1 MADPVPPN
9 VTEDQLKLLLDQQS
23 ETEILDYKSE
33 LDLVDKAKKSRAQV
47 ELAKDIAAMLSGR
60 GGHLVIGADENG
72 APTGLLSVEQAA
84 QLDESRLRKRLEKFI
99 PEGLEIRVASHEIG
113 GTRVALIHVSPHP
126 DGLVVMKADGVYLDV
141 DGKKERPIFREG
153 DIFIRRGTESRRLGQ
168 AELRRHLA
176 DLRRRVEEEARAEAL
191 RSVSPVIEQSQRAE
205 AISAGAADRLNWDLD
220 RQTLVSAVTEQL
232 RRDDE
237 VPLRL
242 LIESAP
248 AQASRVL
255 TPNPDEEPEDL
266 DSNQDAARAD
276 LGALL
281 DKIAALAAR
290 GLVLQNDTLLEL
302 TIEALRSIY
311 DGVADEYGRERSDLM
326 LAPAEVWLALIER
339 VYALGALAVRK
350 RRWRAVTELTLQRP
364 EALREY
370 RYRSWL
376 RHAHV
381 MAARAELLRDPKA
394 ERVGASLLQLA
405 LAHIIATPEL
415 RPDYE
420 ADDNR
425 LLSSLAQFDILANLS
440 VASTAGS
447 VQSAGVYPHFRR
459 FYGFRSDPAVV
470 ALLED
475 ENARSEIYP
484 ESDAK
489 LAHALRD
496 LGQIGSGEFF
506 YVSGWDGYEDE
517 RIRSF
522 LAEHPPSGAS

>member
-33 LDLVDKAKKSRAQV
+33 LDLVDKTKKARAQV
-47 ELAKDIAAMLSGR
+47 ELAKDVAAMLAGR

-72 APTGLLSVEQAA
+72 TPTGLLSAQQAA

-99 PEGLEIRVASHEIG
+99 PEGLELRVASHEIRG
-113 GTRVALIHVSPHP
+113 VLVALIHVSPHP
-126 DGLVVMKADGVYLDV
+126 DGLVVMKADGVYVEDE
-141 DGKKERPIFREG
+141 KEQAVFREG
-153 DIFIRRGTESRRLGQ
+153 EIFIRRGTESRRLGQ
-168 AELRRHLA
+168 AELRRHFA

-191 RSVSPVIEQSQRAE
+191 RSVAPLIEQSQRAE

-248 AQASRVL
+248 AQASRIL
-255 TPNPDEEPEDL
+255 MPDPNEKHEDL
-266 DSNQDAARAD
+266 ASNQDAARAE
-276 LGALL
+276 LGALI

-290 GLVLQNDTLLEL
+290 GLVLRNDTLLDL
-302 TIEALRSIY
+302 AIEALRSIY
-311 DGVADEYGRERSDLM
+311 DGVADEHGRQRLDLM

-350 RRWRAVTELTLQRP
+350 RRWRAVTNLSMQRP
-364 EALREY
+364 EVLREY

-381 MAARAELLRDPKA
+381 VASRAGLLRDPEA
-394 ERVGASLLQLA
+394 QRVGTSLLQLA

-420 ADDNR
+420 PDDDR
-425 LLSSLAQFDILANLS
+425 LLSSLAQFDILANLA
-440 VASTAGS
+440 VASTADSIRG
-447 VQSAGVYPHFRR
+447 ARIYPHFRR
-459 FYGFRSDPAVV
+459 FSGRRSDPAVV

-475 ENARSEIYP
+475 EDARSEIYP
-484 ESDAK
+484 EGDTK
-489 LAHALRD
+489 LAQALRE
-496 LGQIGSGEFF
+496 LGEIGSGEFF
-506 YVSGWDGYEDE
+506 YVNGWDEYEDE

-522 LAEHPPSGAS
+522 LAEHPPTDTS

>member
-9 VTEDQLKLLLDQQS
+9 VTEDQLRLLLDQQS
-23 ETEILDYKSE
+23 ETDVLDYKSE
-33 LDLVDKAKKSRAQV
+33 LDLVDKSKKPRAQI
-47 ELAKDIAAMLSGR
+47 ELAKDIAALLSGR

-72 APTGLLSVEQAA
+72 KPTGLLDAKQAA
-84 QLDESRLRKRLEKFI
+84 QLDEARLRKRLEKFI
-99 PEGLEIRVASHEIG
+99 PEGFEIRVASHEIG
-113 GTRVALIHVSPHP
+113 GTLIALIHVSPHP
-126 DGLVVMKADGVYLDV
+126 DGLVVMRADGTYL
-141 DGKKERPIFREG
+141 DGKKERVIFREG

-168 AELRRHLA
+168 AELRRHFA
-176 DLRRRVEEEARAEAL
+176 ELRRHVEEEARAEAL
-191 RSVSPVIEQSQRAE
+191 RSVAPLIERSRRVE
-205 AISAGAADRLNWDLD
+205 AVSAGAADRLNWDLD

-232 RRDDE
+232 RRNDE

-248 AQASRVL
+248 AQASRIL
-255 TPNPDEEPEDL
+255 TPNPDEESEDL
-266 DSNQDAARAD
+266 VSNQEATRAE

-290 GLVLQNDTLLEL
+290 GLVLQNDMLLEL
-302 TIEALRSIY
+302 AIEALGSIY
-311 DGVADEYGRERSDLM
+311 DGVADQYARERGDLM
-326 LAPAEVWLALIER
+326 IAPAEVWLALIER

-350 RRWRAVTELTLQRP
+350 RRWRVVAELALKRP
-364 EALREY
+364 EVLREY

-381 MAARAELLRDPKA
+381 MAARAELLRDPEA

-405 LAHIIATPEL
+405 LAHIVATPEL
-415 RPDYE
+415 RPDYGP
-420 ADDNR
+420 DDDR
-425 LLSSLAQFDILANLS
+425 LLNSLAQFDILANLA
-440 VASTAGS
+440 VTSTASS

-470 ALLED
+470 ALLENGD
-475 ENARSEIYP
+475 ARTEIYP
-484 ESDAK
+484 KSDAE
-489 LAHALRD
+489 LAQALRD

-506 YVSGWDGYEDE
+506 YVNGWDEYEDE

-522 LAEHPPSGAS
+522 LSEHPSSGPS

>member
-1 MADPVPPN
+1 
-9 VTEDQLKLLLDQQS
+9 
-23 ETEILDYKSE
+23 
-33 LDLVDKAKKSRAQV
+33 
-47 ELAKDIAAMLSGR
+47 
-60 GGHLVIGADENG
+60 
-72 APTGLLSVEQAA
+72 
-84 QLDESRLRKRLEKFI
+84 
-99 PEGLEIRVASHEIG
+99 
-113 GTRVALIHVSPHP
+113 
-126 DGLVVMKADGVYLDV
+126 
-141 DGKKERPIFREG
+141 
-153 DIFIRRGTESRRLGQ
+153 
-168 AELRRHLA
+168 
-176 DLRRRVEEEARAEAL
+176 
-191 RSVSPVIEQSQRAE
+191 
-205 AISAGAADRLNWDLD
+205 
-220 RQTLVSAVTEQL
+220 
-232 RRDDE
+232 
-237 VPLRL
+237 
-242 LIESAP
+242 LIESAS
-248 AQASRVL
+248 AQASRLL
-255 TPNPDEEPEDL
+255 TPDPQEEPEDL

-415 RPDYE
+415 RPDYGP
-420 ADDNR
+420 DDNR
-425 LLSSLAQFDILANLS
+425 LLSSLAQFDILANLA
-440 VASTAGS
+440 VTSTAGS

-475 ENARSEIYP
+475 EDARSEIYP
-484 ESDAK
+484 ESDAE
-489 LAHALRD
+489 LAQALRD

-506 YVSGWDGYEDE
+506 HVNGWDEYEDE

-522 LAEHPPSGAS
+522 LAEHPPSGTS

>member
-1 MADPVPPN
+1 MMVDPVPPN

-33 LDLVDKAKKSRAQV
+33 LDLVDKVKKPRAQV
-47 ELAKDIAAMLSGR
+47 ELAKDIAALLSGR

-72 APTGLLSVEQAA
+72 TPTGLLSVDHVA

-99 PEGLEIRVASHEIG
+99 PEGFEIRVASHTIRG
-113 GTRVALIHVSPHP
+113 AVVALIHVSPHP
-126 DGLVVMKADGVYLDV
+126 DGLVVMNADGTYLE
-141 DGKKERPIFREG
+141 GEKERVVFREG
-153 DIFIRRGTESRRLGQ
+153 DIFVRRGTESRRLGQ

-176 DLRRRVEEEARAEAL
+176 DLRRHVEEEARAEAL
-191 RSVSPVIEQSQRAE
+191 RSVAPLIERSQRAE
-205 AISAGAADRLNWDLD
+205 AVSAGAADRLNWDLD

-248 AQASRVL
+248 AQASRIL
-255 TPNPDEEPEDL
+255 MPDSDEEPGDL
-266 DSNQDAARAD
+266 ESNQDAARAE

-281 DKIAALAAR
+281 DKVVALAAR
-290 GLVLQNDTLLEL
+290 GLVLENDALLEL
-302 TIEALRSIY
+302 TMEALKSIY
-311 DGVADEYGRERSDLM
+311 DGVADQHGRERSDLM
-326 LAPAEVWLALIER
+326 LAPPEVWLALIER

-350 RRWRAVTELTLQRP
+350 RRWRAVAELARQRP
-364 EALREY
+364 EVLREY

-381 MAARAELLRDPKA
+381 MAARAELLRDPEA
-394 ERVGASLLQLA
+394 ERAGASLLQLA
-405 LAHIIATPEL
+405 LDHIIATPEL
-415 RPDYE
+415 RPDYGP
-420 ADDNR
+420 DDDR
-425 LLSSLAQFDILANLS
+425 LLSSLAQFDILANLA
-440 VASTAGS
+440 VTATAGS

-459 FYGFRSDPAVV
+459 FFGFRSDPAVV

-475 ENARSEIYP
+475 AKARAEIYP

-489 LAHALRD
+489 LAVALRE
-496 LGQIGSGEFF
+496 LGQVGSGEFF
-506 YVSGWDGYEDE
+506 YVNGWDEYQDD

-522 LAEHPPSGAS
+522 LREHP

>member
-1 MADPVPPN
+1 MADPVPPD

-47 ELAKDIAAMLSGR
+47 ELAKDVAALLSGS
-60 GGHLVIGADENG
+60 GGHLVIGADESG
-72 APTGLLSVEQAA
+72 TPTGLLSAAQVA

-99 PEGLEIRVASHEIG
+99 PEGFEIRVASHKID
-113 GTRVALIHVSPHP
+113 GTLVALIHVSPHP
-126 DGLVVMKADGVYLDV
+126 DGLVVMKSDGIYLD
-141 DGKKERPIFREG
+141 GEKERAVFREG

-168 AELRRHLA
+168 AELRRYLA
-176 DLRRRVEEEARAEAL
+176 AARRRVEEEARAEAL
-191 RSVSPVIEQSQRAE
+191 RSVAPVIELSQRAE
-205 AISAGAADRLNWDLD
+205 AVAAGAADRLTWDLD
-220 RQTLVSAVTEQL
+220 RQTLVSAVTEQV

-248 AQASRVL
+248 AQASRIL
-255 TPNPDEEPEDL
+255 TPKPGEDPGEL
-266 DSNQDAARAD
+266 DSNQDAARTE
-276 LGALL
+276 LSALL

-290 GLVLQNDTLLEL
+290 GLVLRSDTLFEMAL
-302 TIEALRSIY
+302 EALRSIY
-311 DGVADEYGRERSDLM
+311 DGVADQYGRERHDLM
-326 LAPAEVWLALIER
+326 LAPAEAWLALIER

-350 RRWRAVTELTLQRP
+350 RRWRAVTELALQRP
-364 EALREY
+364 EVLREY

-381 MAARAELLRDPKA
+381 MAARAKLLRDPEA
-394 ERVGASLLQLA
+394 ERVGASLLQMA
-405 LAHIIATPEL
+405 LAHIVSTPEL

-420 ADDNR
+420 PDDDR
-425 LLSSLAQFDILANLS
+425 LLSSLAQFDILANL
-440 VASTAGS
+440 AATSTAGS

-459 FYGFRSDPAVV
+459 FFGFRSDPAVV
-470 ALLED
+470 ALLENED
-475 ENARSEIYP
+475 ARREIYP
-484 ESDAK
+484 SDDAD
-489 LAHALRD
+489 LAQALRD

-506 YVSGWDGYEDE
+506 YVNGWDEYEDD

-522 LAEHPPSGAS
+522 LAKHPPAA